1 MNAAAG
7 NSGKDPVVA
16 ERLLRL
22 VSSQPD
28 VIQLSERLQAR
39 ASTPISGSGWER
51 DGSTARSVP
60 KDQRV
65 VNLRRRL
72 GRSFG

>member
-39 ASTPISGSGWER
+39 AGTPVSVSGWER

>member
-1 MNAAAG
+1 MNAAVG

-22 VSSQPD
+22 VSSEPN
-28 VIQLSERLQAR
+28 VITLAERLQAR
-39 ASTPISGSGWER
+39 TGAPTGSSGWER
-51 DGSTARSVP
+51 DGSTSRPVP

>member
-7 NSGKDPVVA
+7 NSGNDPLVA

-22 VSSQPD
+22 VSNETN
-28 VIQLSERLQAR
+28 VTVLSERIQAR
-39 ASTPISGSGWER
+39 AGTPTSISGWDR
-51 DGSTARSVP
+51 DGSFRPAP

-65 VNLRRRL
+65 VNLRKRL